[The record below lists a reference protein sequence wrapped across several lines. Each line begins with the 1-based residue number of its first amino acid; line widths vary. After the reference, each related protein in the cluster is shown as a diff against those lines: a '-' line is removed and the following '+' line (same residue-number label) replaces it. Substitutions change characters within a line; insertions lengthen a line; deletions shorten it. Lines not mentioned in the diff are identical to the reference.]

1 MSEMLKVSEIFYSI
15 QGESSYAGYP
25 CAFIRLSGCNLR
37 CTYCDTPYVYENG
50 EFLSIEKIVE
60 KIRSFES
67 PLVEVTGGEPLL
79 QEETPELI
87 KALLREHYTVLIET
101 NGTKDIS
108 IVPQNAIRI
117 MDIKCPGSGQS
128 QHMDWENISRLR
140 EKDEVKFVLM
150 DENDYQWAK
159 EMMQNFQLDKKAH
172 ILFSPVYG
180 KLSPSVL
187 AEWILQDRLPVRL
200 QLQLHK
206 ILWPNVER
214 GK

>member
-1 MSEMLKVSEIFYSI
+1 MLWVSEIFYSI

-25 CAFIRLSGCNLR
+25 CGFIRLSGCNLR

-50 EFLSIEKIVE
+50 DFFSIEEIIHKIH
-60 KIRSFES
+60 SFKS

-87 KALLREHYTVLIET
+87 ETLVHENYTVLVET

-108 IVPQNAIRI
+108 ILPEKAICI

-128 QHMDWENISRLR
+128 QYVDWANLSRLR
-140 EKDEVKFVLM
+140 KNDEVKFVLM
-150 DENDYQWAK
+150 NEKDYQWAK
-159 EMMQNFQLDKKAH
+159 EIVEKFQLAEKAH
-172 ILFSPVYG
+172 ILFSPVHR
-180 KLSPSVL
+180 KLSPSTL
-187 AEWILQDRLPVRL
+187 AEWILRDHLPVRF

-206 ILWPNVER
+206 ILWPDVER